1 MEANTK
7 KVIGIIGNAGEN
19 RGTFEQIFGAQYEVA
34 EEANVFEAIKKVVT
48 SRDRLAAIVID
59 VAEPQKS
66 AYAIM
71 DAMNKQGLMQH
82 IPVFVMITKETGA
95 EIELT
100 CYRKGASAVIR
111 KPYGPLVIKE
121 RLSHWIEL
129 YRSKHELELQVKAQ
143 SAEMQKQIRLMQE
156 QEGSLHNV
164 DERMLDK
171 IATIIEFRNLESK
184 YHIERIRGFSRVLA
198 TTVMQNY
205 PEYGITQHKIDVLAN
220 ACAIHDVGKITIS
233 DTILLKPG
241 RLTDE
246 EFELMQSHTTRG
258 CDIVRMLVDMQDKEY
273 YDMCMDIV
281 RHHHEKYDGRGYPD
295 GLRGEENTIYA
306 QIVAL
311 ADVYDALVS
320 ERIYKS
326 AFSPEKAHEMIK
338 NGECGLFSVK
348 LLNCF
353 DIAKGELEKI
363 VEDTH
368 AAEAAELDAE

>member
-1 MEANTK
+1 MEADTK

-19 RGTFEQIFGAQYEVA
+19 RATFEQIFGVQYEIA
-34 EEANVFEAIKKVVT
+34 EEANVFEAAKKVIQ
-48 SRDRLAAIVID
+48 SKNRLAAVVID

-71 DAMNKQGLMQH
+71 DAMNKQGLLQH

-121 RLSHWIEL
+121 RISHWIEL
-129 YRSKHELELQVKAQ
+129 YQTKRDLESRVEEQ
-143 SAEMQKQIRLMQE
+143 SVMMQK
-156 QEGSLHNV
+156 QEGSLHSV
-164 DERMLDK
+164 DERMIDK
-171 IATIIEFRNLESK
+171 IATIIEFRNQESK
-184 YHIERIRGFSRVLA
+184 YHIERIRGFSRILA

-205 PEYGITQHKIDVLAN
+205 PEYKITPHMIDVLAN

-258 CDIVRMLVDMQDKEY
+258 CDIVRMLVDIQDREY

-326 AFSPEKAHEMIK
+326 AFTPEKAHEMIK

-353 DIAKGELEKI
+353 DIARPAIEKMLA
-363 VEDTH
+363 DTN
-368 AAEAAELDAE
+368 AAEKAEEEAN